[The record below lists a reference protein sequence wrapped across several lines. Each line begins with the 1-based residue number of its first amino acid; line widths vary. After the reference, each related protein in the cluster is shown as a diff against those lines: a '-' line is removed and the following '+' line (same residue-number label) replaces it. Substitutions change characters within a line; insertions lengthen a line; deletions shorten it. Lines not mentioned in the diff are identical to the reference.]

1 MPVFWNSALLNK
13 YSITAVAPK
22 LVHRFWT
29 DESGQDIVE
38 YALLTAL
45 IGLAAIVSWQLLA
58 NKVGPA
64 YSAADSN
71 VQGLAEPPDPIV
83 R

>member
-1 MPVFWNSALLNK
+1 VQLFGIQPLLSR
-13 YSITAVAPK
+13 YSRSTPISKIVQ
-22 LVHRFWT
+22 RFWT
-29 DESGQDIVE
+29 DDSGQDIIE

-71 VQGLAEPPDPIV
+71 VQGLAAPPDPIV